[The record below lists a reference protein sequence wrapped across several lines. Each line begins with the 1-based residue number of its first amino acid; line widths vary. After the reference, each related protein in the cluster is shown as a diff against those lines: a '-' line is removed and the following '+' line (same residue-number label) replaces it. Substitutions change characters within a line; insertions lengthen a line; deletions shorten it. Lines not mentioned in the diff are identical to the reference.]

1 MNLFHNEPIDN
12 QSTLKIWYHFAEWK
26 VSTAMCIV
34 RRNISKTFPV
44 EQNNEMSQPLY
55 LEKCDEY

>member
-1 MNLFHNEPIDN
+1 
-12 QSTLKIWYHFAEWK
+12 
-26 VSTAMCIV
+26 MCIV